1 MEEEILAN
9 PTMEEEILANPDYQL
24 VMSFLQSIRPG
35 DMSPEA
41 ANQLIGI
48 GQRIQGGGV
57 LTDREREMF
66 TAVVGNISQ
75 KQNSYDIDG
84 KTVPMT
90 PSARDSLV
98 NSGQIT
104 QDKLNYQVDGQT
116 VPMTQEQYGTE
127 MQSGNITP
135 DLPSMDGETYGPSS
149 GVTVDPNVGN
159 MGQVSDADI
168 KMYMDNLPAPSNV
181 MDMQQ
186 MIDAGI
192 INPQRPQMRPTAPM
206 TSQRP
211 QMRPS
216 AAPMTSPRPQ
226 MRPQNLGGR

>member
-1 MEEEILAN
+1 
-9 PTMEEEILANPDYQL
+9 MEEEILANPDYQL

-41 ANQLIGI
+41 ANQLIAI

-57 LTDREREMF
+57 LTDSEREMF

-75 KQNSYDIDG
+75 KQMSYNVDG
-84 KTVPMT
+84 QTVPMT

-104 QDKLNYQVDGQT
+104 QDKLNYQVDGKA

-149 GVTVDPNVGN
+149 GVTVDPNV
-159 MGQVSDADI
+159 
-168 KMYMDNLPAPSNV
+168 

-192 INPQRPQMRPTAPM
+192 INPQRHMPAPLQCGQDASKRCPNDI
-206 TSQRP
+206 TSAHRCVQR
-211 QMRPS
+211 
-216 AAPMTSPRPQ
+216 T
-226 MRPQNLGGR
+226 

>member
-1 MEEEILAN
+1 MPEN
-9 PTMEEEILANPDYQL
+9 MQSNPDYQL
-24 VMSFLQSIRPG
+24 VMTFLQNITPG

-41 ANQLIGI
+41 ANQLMAI

-66 TAVVGNISQ
+66 TEIVGNISARNQTSMGAISEGEERLAMDSAMPTNLSPENMEKFMGQ
-75 KQNSYDIDG
+75 KNASGTNFGAISEAEEREMMSG
-84 KTVPMT
+84 K
-90 PSARDSLV
+90 
-98 NSGQIT
+98 
-104 QDKLNYQVDGQT
+104 
-116 VPMTQEQYGTE
+116 
-127 MQSGNITP
+127 
-135 DLPSMDGETYGPSS
+135 PSMPSKDGETYGPSS
-149 GVTVDPNVGN
+149 GVSIDP
-159 MGQVSDADI
+159 
-168 KMYMDNLPAPSNV
+168 NV

-206 TSQRP
+206 TSPRP

-226 MRPQNLGGR
+226 MRPKNLGGR

>member
-1 MEEEILAN
+1 
-9 PTMEEEILANPDYQL
+9 MEEEILANPDYQL

-75 KQNSYDIDG
+75 KMPEQQMSY
-84 KTVPMT
+84 
-90 PSARDSLV
+90 
-98 NSGQIT
+98 N
-104 QDKLNYQVDGQT
+104 VDGQT

-135 DLPSMDGETYGPSS
+135 DLPSLDGETYGPSS

-192 INPQRPQMRPTAPM
+192 INPERPP
-206 TSQRP
+206 
-211 QMRPS
+211 MRPS
-216 AAPMTSPRPQ
+216 AAPMTSQRPP